1 MYYLMYMETK
11 VTMINHEHKFIFLH
25 IPKCAGTSVGQTLK
39 DIAVNDPN
47 EWHAYACNGEHHV
60 NPYGDLHCKEFG
72 PERHFDIFDEQMWKD
87 YFVFT
92 FTRNPWDRMVSH
104 YKFRHQDFGVTQG
117 FEYFVKN
124 FESLCE
130 KWSDE
135 NDLYGERILL
145 PSQTDFL
152 RGTFDYNIQGKGI
165 DYRKYID
172 FYGKFE
178 NLQEDFD
185 TILNRIGDFSHTSY
199 DGLWHRNKSEYI
211 IDDWRTMYTQELREY
226 VAHKYS
232 EDIMG
237 FNYSF

>member
-1 MYYLMYMETK
+1 MYMETK
-11 VTMINHEHKFIFLH
+11 VAMINHEHKFIFLH

-60 NPYGDLHCKEFG
+60 NPYGNLHCKEFG
-72 PERHFDIFDEQMWKD
+72 PERHFDTFDEQMYKD

-117 FEYFVKN
+117 FDYFVRN
-124 FESLCE
+124 FEECFE
-130 KWSDE
+130 KWTTE
-135 NDLYGERILL
+135 NDIDLELIHTT
-145 PSQTDFL
+145 SQIDFL
-152 RGTFDYNIQGKGI
+152 RGNHDLVIEGQSPRI
-165 DYRKYID
+165 DRTPYID

-178 NLQEDFD
+178 NLNEDFQTIID
-185 TILNRIGDFSHTSY
+185 TIGIKTTSEF
-199 DGLWHRNKSEYI
+199 DGVWHQNKSEYI

-226 VAHKYS
+226 VARKYS